1 MPRFVVEG
9 NVTFTVGVEVEVE
22 ADDAEEAKEKALRAG
37 LLEEAAKEHRVI
49 LRWIKRVNDAV
60 ERVMEIGEE

>member
-9 NVTFTVGVEVEVE
+9 NVTFTVDVEVEVE

-37 LLEEAAKEHRVI
+37 LLEEAAAAGQRASI
-49 LRWIKRVNDAV
+49 QAALRGACRLWL
-60 ERVMEIGEE
+60 EEKQR

>member
-37 LLEEAAKEHRVI
+37 LLEEAAAEIVDMGECYAEV
-49 LRWIKRVNDAV
+49 LDVYQ
-60 ERVMEIGEE
+60 IGEE